1 MDENEKDKKRINEI
15 LQAAQNGEQQKLK
28 KLITA
33 YAKELNIEPVS
44 MIYALRNI
52 LKHYNVKGVNEHE

>member
-1 MDENEKDKKRINEI
+1 MDENEKDKTRINEI

-33 YAKELNIEPVS
+33 YAKELDIEPVS
-44 MIYALRNI
+44 MIYALTNI
-52 LKHYNVKGVNEHE
+52 LKQYYNVKGE

>member
-33 YAKELNIEPVS
+33 YAKELDIEPVS
-44 MIYALRNI
+44 MIYTLTNV
-52 LKHYNVKGVNEHE
+52 LKQYYNVKGA

>member
-33 YAKELNIEPVS
+33 YAKELDIEPVS
-44 MIYALRNI
+44 MIYTLTNI
-52 LKHYNVKGVNEHE
+52 LKQYYNVKGA